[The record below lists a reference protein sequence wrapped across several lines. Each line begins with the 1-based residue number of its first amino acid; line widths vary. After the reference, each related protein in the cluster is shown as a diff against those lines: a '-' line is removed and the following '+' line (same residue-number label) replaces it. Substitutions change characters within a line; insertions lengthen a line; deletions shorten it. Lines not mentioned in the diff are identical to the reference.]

1 MPNWGSVIGAVIG
14 SALKGAASA
23 NKNNSSSKP
32 SSSSSSSNRNQSASS
47 GSSTSSGS
55 SSSRRP
61 SSSSSS
67 GSSSGNSGY
76 SSSFK
81 PSFDQNTDY
90 QALINDA
97 VSRGDYMSAAK
108 YEQQRN
114 AKINAGYGNGYGT
127 TNYYTGYLNGSNFY
141 GNNSSRNPYSNNR
154 YINDYDNVASITM
167 PFVDANGNRTT
178 KRADMG
184 VQLDIYDQMNNLEH
198 DDLAR
203 AQYSHWRA
211 LATGVDDL
219 LSRPERQLLG
229 LPNNYS
235 VLNDPRAF
243 YDEVPRQERSS
254 SSSSSSPSSS
264 SRDDDTS
271 YTPGGTL
278 GGLANMAGGILG
290 SITGS
295 ALQNAGIT
303 LPTGANTATSL
314 YDIPVSQLTPEMV
327 SSLGQNTITNPLYA
341 SGTTGTTGYGTA
353 NGSIAPINYG
363 NVDIGNTFWQAA
375 LNGADAEYL
384 QSLANARLDKAGT
397 TSGLGQYYNDQNQ
410 LAMQGYINKLAQQEQ
425 AVSQL
430 EAANQAALD
439 QFNNQYMQLQA
450 QNDAMLNSF
459 NQYYDQ
465 AYAQQQAAYQAA
477 AEAAQQQYLQ
487 MLPDVNQSYDQSARQ
502 AYINNM
508 MAQRDLPE
516 QLSAAGIGGQGAS
529 ESAIIA
535 QNNAYNS
542 AYTQNE
548 LARQQAIQDI
558 QNAAANAYANAG
570 VQGAQAAAELYLQQA
585 NAQQN
590 ILSQQQ
596 ANRYNYLA
604 MLADMQNNAINNQYN
619 YLLAQNSLQN
629 DALNNLYNYSG
640 LTGSIGGMPTL
651 SAQELAM
658 NQQAQ
663 QLNQSNL
670 AYNQALDMA
679 DQYYTAYL
687 NSGSQSD
694 LNMYRQ
700 WLQRAQSYING

>member
-1 MPNWGSVIGAVIG
+1 MANLGLIGGIIGSAMAGAIG
-14 SALKGAASA
+14 SALNKGSSSGSS
-23 NKNNSSSKP
+23 SSSKGSSGSSSSASGSSSSSSGNRN
-32 SSSSSSSNRNQSASS
+32 SSSSSSSNRN
-47 GSSTSSGS
+47 
-55 SSSRRP
+55 
-61 SSSSSS
+61 S
-67 GSSSGNSGY
+67 GSSSGSY
-76 SSSFK
+76 SSSFS

-97 VSRGDYMSAAK
+97 VSKGDYMSAAK

-114 AKINAGYGNGYGT
+114 AKINAGYGNGYNT
-127 TNYYTGYLNGSNFY
+127 TNYYTGYLNGSNYY
-141 GNNSSRNPYSNNR
+141 GNNSSSNPYSGNR
-154 YINDYDNVASITM
+154 YINDYDTLAGLTM
-167 PFVDANGNRTT
+167 PYLDSNGNLTT
-178 KRADMG
+178 KKADIG
-184 VQLDIYDQMNNLEH
+184 VKLDLYDQMYNLEH

-203 AQYSHWRA
+203 AQYDHWRA

-219 LSRPERQLLG
+219 LSIPDRQLLG
-229 LPNNYS
+229 LPIGYT

-254 SSSSSSPSSS
+254 SSSSSSYS
-264 SRDDDTS
+264 DDDSS
-271 YTPGGTL
+271 YTPTTYNAL
-278 GGLANMAGGILG
+278 GY
-290 SITGS
+290 TVPS
-295 ALQNAGIT
+295 A
-303 LPTGANTATSL
+303 ANTSNLNYL
-314 YDIPVSQLTPEMV
+314 YSIPASQLTPEMV
-327 SSLGQNTITNPLYA
+327 SSFGQSTITNPLYA
-341 SGTTGTTGYGTA
+341 SGTTGTTGYGTTS
-353 NGSIAPINYG
+353 GSIAPINYG

-410 LAMQGYINKLAQQEQ
+410 LAMQGYVNNLMQQEQ

-430 EAANQAALD
+430 EAANQAAMD
-439 QFNNQYMQLQA
+439 QFNNQYMLLQQ

-477 AEAAQQQYLQ
+477 ADAARQQYLQ
-487 MLPDVNQSYDQSARQ
+487 MLPDINTSYDQSARQ

-516 QLSAAGIGGQGAS
+516 QLSAAGVGGQGVS

-535 QNNAYNS
+535 QNNAYNA
-542 AYTQNE
+542 AYNQNE

-558 QNAAANAYANAG
+558 NNAAANAYANAG

-596 ANRYNYLA
+596 SNRYNYLA

-619 YLLAQNSLQN
+619 YLLAQNSLRN

-640 LTGSIGGMPTL
+640 LTGTIGGVPTL
-651 SAQELAM
+651 AGQE
-658 NQQAQ
+658 
-663 QLNQSNL
+663 L
-670 AYNQALDMA
+670 AYNQAYNNQILAQNQQQLDNAYKM
-679 DQYYTAYL
+679 DQYNALMAAYEATG
-687 NSGSQSD
+687 NST
-694 LNMYRQ
+694 Y
-700 WLQRAQSYING
+700 LQQALALIR

>member
-1 MPNWGSVIGAVIG
+1 MPNWGSVIGAVVG
-14 SALKGAASA
+14 SALKGAVSAS
-23 NKNNSSSKP
+23 KNNSSSKP

-203 AQYSHWRA
+203 AQYDHWRA

-219 LSRPERQLLG
+219 LSIPDRQLLG
-229 LPNNYS
+229 LPIGYT

-254 SSSSSSPSSS
+254 SSSPSSS
-264 SRDDDTS
+264 SYSDDDSS
-271 YTPGGTL
+271 YTPTTYNAL
-278 GGLANMAGGILG
+278 GY
-290 SITGS
+290 TVPS
-295 ALQNAGIT
+295 A
-303 LPTGANTATSL
+303 ANTSNLNYL
-314 YDIPVSQLTPEMV
+314 YSIPASQLTPEMV

-341 SGTTGTTGYGTA
+341 SGTTGYGTTGATGTTGYGTT

-477 AEAAQQQYLQ
+477 AEAARQQYLQ
-487 MLPDVNQSYDQSARQ
+487 MLPDINTSYDQSARQ

-516 QLSAAGIGGQGAS
+516 QLSAAGVGGQGVS
-529 ESAIIA
+529 ESALIA

-570 VQGAQAAAELYLQQA
+570 VQDAQAAAELYLQQA

>member
-1 MPNWGSVIGAVIG
+1 MPNWGSVIGAVVG
-14 SALKGAASA
+14 SALKGAAAASA

-47 GSSTSSGS
+47 GSSSS
-55 SSSRRP
+55 RP
-61 SSSSSS
+61 SSGSSS

-114 AKINAGYGNGYGT
+114 AKINAGYGNGYNT
-127 TNYYTGYLNGSNFY
+127 TNYYTGYLNGSNYY
-141 GNNSSRNPYSNNR
+141 GNNSSSNPYSGNR
-154 YINDYDNVASITM
+154 YINDYDTLAGLTM
-167 PFVDANGNRTT
+167 PYLDSNGNLTT
-178 KRADMG
+178 KKADIG
-184 VQLDIYDQMNNLEH
+184 VKLDLYDQMYNLEH

-203 AQYSHWRA
+203 AQYDHWRA

-219 LSRPERQLLG
+219 LSIPDRQLLG
-229 LPNNYS
+229 LPIGYT

-254 SSSSSSPSSS
+254 SSSPSSS
-264 SRDDDTS
+264 SYSDDDSS
-271 YTPGGTL
+271 YAPTTYNAL
-278 GGLANMAGGILG
+278 GY
-290 SITGS
+290 TVPS
-295 ALQNAGIT
+295 A
-303 LPTGANTATSL
+303 ANTSNLNYL
-314 YDIPVSQLTPEMV
+314 YSIPASQLTPEMV
-327 SSLGQNTITNPLYA
+327 NSFGQSTITNPLYA
-341 SGTTGTTGYGTA
+341 SGTTGTTGYGTTS
-353 NGSIAPINYG
+353 GSIAPINYG

-375 LNGADAEYL
+375 LSGADAEYL

-410 LAMQGYINKLAQQEQ
+410 LAMQGYVNNLMQQEQ

-430 EAANQAALD
+430 EAANQAAMD

-477 AEAAQQQYLQ
+477 ADAARQQYLQ
-487 MLPDVNQSYDQSARQ
+487 MLPDINTSYDQSARQ

-516 QLSAAGIGGQGAS
+516 QLSAAGVGGQGVS

-535 QNNAYNS
+535 QNNAYNA
-542 AYTQNE
+542 AYNQNE

-558 QNAAANAYANAG
+558 NNAAANAYANAG

-619 YLLAQNSLQN
+619 YLLAQNSLRN

-640 LTGSIGGMPTL
+640 LTGTIGGVPTL
-651 SAQELAM
+651 AGQE
-658 NQQAQ
+658 
-663 QLNQSNL
+663 L
-670 AYNQALDMA
+670 AYNQAYNNAMLE
-679 DQYYTAYL
+679 Q
-687 NSGSQSD
+687 SQQSQD
-694 LNMYRQ
+694 REY
-700 WLQRAQSYING
+700 WLQKWQGMGTRGATAEIAAALGIPVGTVYGKGTYSPDYI

>member
-1 MPNWGSVIGAVIG
+1 MPNWGSVIGAVVG
-14 SALKGAASA
+14 SALKGAVSAS
-23 NKNNSSSKP
+23 KNNSSSKP

-114 AKINAGYGNGYGT
+114 AKINAGYGNGYNT
-127 TNYYTGYLNGSNFY
+127 TNYYTGYLNGSNYY
-141 GNNSSRNPYSNNR
+141 GNNSSSNPYSGNR
-154 YINDYDNVASITM
+154 YINDYDTLAGLTM
-167 PFVDANGNRTT
+167 PYLDSNGNLTT
-178 KRADMG
+178 KKADIG
-184 VQLDIYDQMNNLEH
+184 VKLDLYDQMYNLEH

-203 AQYSHWRA
+203 AQYDHWRA

-219 LSRPERQLLG
+219 LSIPDRQLLG
-229 LPNNYS
+229 LPIGYT

-254 SSSSSSPSSS
+254 SSSPSSS
-264 SRDDDTS
+264 SYSDDDSS
-271 YTPGGTL
+271 YTPTTYNAL
-278 GGLANMAGGILG
+278 GY
-290 SITGS
+290 TVPS
-295 ALQNAGIT
+295 A
-303 LPTGANTATSL
+303 ANTSNLNYL
-314 YDIPVSQLTPEMV
+314 YSIPASQLTPEMV
-327 SSLGQNTITNPLYA
+327 NSLGQSTITNPLYA
-341 SGTTGTTGYGTA
+341 SGTTGYGTTGATGTTGYGTTS
-353 NGSIAPINYG
+353 GSIAPINYG

-375 LNGADAEYL
+375 LSGADAEYL

-410 LAMQGYINKLAQQEQ
+410 LAMQGYVNNLMQQEQ

-430 EAANQAALD
+430 EAANQAAMD
-439 QFNNQYMQLQA
+439 QFNNQYMLLQQ

-477 AEAAQQQYLQ
+477 ADAARQQYLQ
-487 MLPDVNQSYDQSARQ
+487 MLPDINTSYDQSARQ

-516 QLSAAGIGGQGAS
+516 QLSAAGVGGQGVS

-535 QNNAYNS
+535 QNNAYNA
-542 AYTQNE
+542 AYNQNE

-558 QNAAANAYANAG
+558 NNAAANAYANAG

-619 YLLAQNSLQN
+619 YLLAQNSLRN

-640 LTGSIGGMPTL
+640 LTGTIGGVPTL
-651 SAQELAM
+651 AGQEQEYNQSYNNQILAQ
-658 NQQAQ
+658 NQQ
-663 QLNQSNL
+663 QLDN
-670 AYNQALDMA
+670 AYKMDQYNALMAAYEATGNSTYLQQALA
-679 DQYYTAYL
+679 L
-687 NSGSQSD
+687 I
-694 LNMYRQ
+694 R
-700 WLQRAQSYING
+700 

>member
-1 MPNWGSVIGAVIG
+1 MPNWGSVIGAVVG

-47 GSSTSSGS
+47 GSS
-55 SSSRRP
+55 SSRP
-61 SSSSSS
+61 SS

-114 AKINAGYGNGYGT
+114 AKINAGYGNGYNT
-127 TNYYTGYLNGSNFY
+127 TNYYTGYLNGSNYY
-141 GNNSSRNPYSNNR
+141 GNNSSSNPYSGNR
-154 YINDYDNVASITM
+154 YINDYDTLAGLTM
-167 PFVDANGNRTT
+167 PYLDSNGNLTT
-178 KRADMG
+178 KKADIG
-184 VQLDIYDQMNNLEH
+184 VKLDLYDQMYNLEH

-203 AQYSHWRA
+203 AQYDHWRA

-219 LSRPERQLLG
+219 LSIPDRQLLG
-229 LPNNYS
+229 LPIGYT

-254 SSSSSSPSSS
+254 SSSSSSSSYS
-264 SRDDDTS
+264 DDDSS
-271 YTPGGTL
+271 YTPTTYNAL
-278 GGLANMAGGILG
+278 GY
-290 SITGS
+290 TVPS
-295 ALQNAGIT
+295 A
-303 LPTGANTATSL
+303 ANTSNLNYL
-314 YDIPVSQLTPEMV
+314 YSIPASQLTPEML
-327 SSLGQNTITNPLYA
+327 SGLSQNTITNPLYA
-341 SGTTGTTGYGTA
+341 SAGNTTGTV
-353 NGSIAPINYG
+353 APVNYG

-397 TSGLGQYYNDQNQ
+397 TSGLGQFYNDQNQ

-430 EAANQAALD
+430 EAANQAAMD

-487 MLPDVNQSYDQSARQ
+487 MLPDINNSYDQSARQ

-516 QLSAAGIGGQGAS
+516 QLSAAGVGGQGVS
-529 ESAIIA
+529 ESALIA

-558 QNAAANAYANAG
+558 NNAAANAYANAG

-596 ANRYNYLA
+596 SNRYNYLA

-619 YLLAQNSLQN
+619 YLLAQNSLRN

-640 LTGSIGGMPTL
+640 LTGTIGGVPTL
-651 SAQELAM
+651 AGQEQEYNQSYNNQILAQ
-658 NQQAQ
+658 NQQ
-663 QLNQSNL
+663 QLDN
-670 AYNQALDMA
+670 AYKMDQYNALMAAYEATGNSTYLQQALA
-679 DQYYTAYL
+679 L
-687 NSGSQSD
+687 I
-694 LNMYRQ
+694 R
-700 WLQRAQSYING
+700 

>member
-1 MPNWGSVIGAVIG
+1 MPNWGSVIGAVVG
-14 SALKGAASA
+14 SALKGAAAASA

-47 GSSTSSGS
+47 GSSSS
-55 SSSRRP
+55 RP
-61 SSSSSS
+61 SSGSSS

-81 PSFDQNTDY
+81 PSFDKNTDY
-90 QALINDA
+90 QALINDS

-114 AKINAGYGNGYGT
+114 AKINAGYGNGYNT
-127 TNYYTGYLNGSNFY
+127 TNYYTGYLNGSNYY
-141 GNNSSRNPYSNNR
+141 GNNSSSNPYSGNR
-154 YINDYDNVASITM
+154 YINDYDTLAGLTM
-167 PFVDANGNRTT
+167 PYLDSNGNLTT
-178 KRADMG
+178 KKADIG
-184 VQLDIYDQMNNLEH
+184 VKLDLYDQMYNLEH

-203 AQYSHWRA
+203 AQYDHWRA

-219 LSRPERQLLG
+219 LSIPDRQLLG
-229 LPNNYS
+229 LPIGYT

-254 SSSSSSPSSS
+254 SSSPSSS
-264 SRDDDTS
+264 SYSDDDSS
-271 YTPGGTL
+271 YAPTTYNAL
-278 GGLANMAGGILG
+278 GY
-290 SITGS
+290 TVPS
-295 ALQNAGIT
+295 A
-303 LPTGANTATSL
+303 ANTSNLNYL
-314 YDIPVSQLTPEMV
+314 YSIPASQLTPEMV
-327 SSLGQNTITNPLYA
+327 NSLGQNTITNPLYA
-341 SGTTGTTGYGTA
+341 SGTTGTTGYGTTS
-353 NGSIAPINYG
+353 GSIAPINYG

-375 LNGADAEYL
+375 LSGADAEYL

-410 LAMQGYINKLAQQEQ
+410 LAMQGYVNNLMQQEQ

-430 EAANQAALD
+430 EAANQAAMD
-439 QFNNQYMQLQA
+439 QFNNQYMLLQQ

-477 AEAAQQQYLQ
+477 ADAARQQYLQ
-487 MLPDVNQSYDQSARQ
+487 MLPDINTSYDQSARQ

-516 QLSAAGIGGQGAS
+516 QLSAAGVGGQGVS

-535 QNNAYNS
+535 QNNAYNA
-542 AYTQNE
+542 AYNQNE

-558 QNAAANAYANAG
+558 NNAAANAYANAG

-619 YLLAQNSLQN
+619 YLLAQNSLRN

-640 LTGSIGGMPTL
+640 LTGTIGGVPTL
-651 SAQELAM
+651 AGQE
-658 NQQAQ
+658 
-663 QLNQSNL
+663 L
-670 AYNQALDMA
+670 AYNQAYNNAMLE
-679 DQYYTAYL
+679 Q
-687 NSGSQSD
+687 SQQSQD
-694 LNMYRQ
+694 REY
-700 WLQRAQSYING
+700 WLQKWQGMGTRGATAEIAAALGIPVGTVYGKGTYSPDYI

>member
-1 MPNWGSVIGAVIG
+1 MANLGLIGGILGSAVAGAIG
-14 SALKGAASA
+14 SALNKG
-23 NKNNSSSKP
+23 SSSG
-32 SSSSSSSNRNQSASS
+32 SSS
-47 GSSTSSGS
+47 GSSTGSKSSSG
-55 SSSRRP
+55 

-67 GSSSGNSGY
+67 GSSSGSSNRYSGSSSSNRNSSSSSGSY
-76 SSSFK
+76 SSSFS

-97 VSRGDYMSAAK
+97 VSKGDYMSAAK

-114 AKINAGYGNGYGT
+114 AKINAGYGNGYNT
-127 TNYYTGYLNGSNFY
+127 TNYYTGYLNGSNYY
-141 GNNSSRNPYSNNR
+141 GNNSSSNPYSGNR
-154 YINDYDNVASITM
+154 YINDYDTLAGLTM
-167 PFVDANGNRTT
+167 PYLDSNGNLTT
-178 KRADMG
+178 KKADIG
-184 VQLDIYDQMNNLEH
+184 VKLDLYDQMYNLEH

-203 AQYSHWRA
+203 AQYDHWRA

-219 LSRPERQLLG
+219 LSIPDRQLLG
-229 LPNNYS
+229 LPIGYT

-254 SSSSSSPSSS
+254 SSSPSSS
-264 SRDDDTS
+264 SYSDDDSS
-271 YTPGGTL
+271 YTPTTYNAL
-278 GGLANMAGGILG
+278 GY
-290 SITGS
+290 TVPS
-295 ALQNAGIT
+295 A
-303 LPTGANTATSL
+303 ANTSNLNYL
-314 YDIPVSQLTPEMV
+314 YSIPASQLTPEMV

-341 SGTTGTTGYGTA
+341 SGTTGYGTTGATGTTGYGTTS
-353 NGSIAPINYG
+353 GSIAPINYG

-375 LNGADAEYL
+375 LSGADAEYL

-410 LAMQGYINKLAQQEQ
+410 LAMQGYVNNLMQQEQ

-430 EAANQAALD
+430 EAANQAAMD
-439 QFNNQYMQLQA
+439 QFNNQYMLLQQ

-477 AEAAQQQYLQ
+477 ADAARQQYLQ
-487 MLPDVNQSYDQSARQ
+487 MLPDINTSYDQSARQ

-516 QLSAAGIGGQGAS
+516 QLSAAGVGGQGVS

-535 QNNAYNS
+535 QNNAYNA
-542 AYTQNE
+542 AYNQNE

-558 QNAAANAYANAG
+558 NNAAANAYANAG

-619 YLLAQNSLQN
+619 YLLAQNSLRN

-640 LTGSIGGMPTL
+640 LTGTIGGVPTL
-651 SAQELAM
+651 AGQE
-658 NQQAQ
+658 
-663 QLNQSNL
+663 L
-670 AYNQALDMA
+670 AYNQAYNNAMLE
-679 DQYYTAYL
+679 Q
-687 NSGSQSD
+687 SQQSQD
-694 LNMYRQ
+694 REY
-700 WLQRAQSYING
+700 WLQKWQGMGTRGATAEIAAALGIPVGAVYGKGTYSPDYI

>member
-1 MPNWGSVIGAVIG
+1 MPKWGSVIGAVVG
-14 SALKGAASA
+14 SALKGAASV
-23 NKNNSSSKP
+23 NKNNFGSKP
-32 SSSSSSSNRNQSASS
+32 SSSTSRKDRDQAVNF

-81 PSFDQNTDY
+81 PSFDKNTDY

-141 GNNSSRNPYSNNR
+141 GNNSSRNPYPNNR

-184 VQLDIYDQMNNLEH
+184 VKLDIYDQMNNLEH

-219 LSRPERQLLG
+219 LSVPERQLLG
-229 LPNNYS
+229 LPSNYS

-243 YDEVPRQERSS
+243 YNEVPAQERSS
-254 SSSSSSPSSS
+254 SSSSSSS

-271 YTPGGTL
+271 YSPGGTL
-278 GGLANMAGGILG
+278 GGLANMAGNLVGG
-290 SITGS
+290 ITGS

-314 YDIPVSQLTPEMV
+314 YDIPASQLTPEML
-327 SSLGQNTITNPLYA
+327 SGLSQNTITNPLYA
-341 SGTTGTTGYGTA
+341 GNTTGTV
-353 NGSIAPINYG
+353 APVNYG

-397 TSGLGQYYNDQNQ
+397 TSGLGQFYNDQNQ

-430 EAANQAALD
+430 EAANQAAMD

-651 SAQELAM
+651 SAQELAY
-658 NQQAQ
+658 NQQYNNALLEQNQLAQ
-663 QLNQSNL
+663 QQSNNEAIRNYYL
-670 AYNQALDMA
+670 TLYEMTGNASYLTQANQ
-679 DQYYTAYL
+679 
-687 NSGSQSD
+687 
-694 LNMYRQ
+694 
-700 WLQRAQSYING
+700 YI

>member
-1 MPNWGSVIGAVIG
+1 MPNWGSVIGAVVG

-32 SSSSSSSNRNQSASS
+32 SSSSSSSNRNQSV
-47 GSSTSSGS
+47 SSGS
-55 SSSRRP
+55 SSSRP
-61 SSSSSS
+61 SS

-141 GNNSSRNPYSNNR
+141 GNNSSSNPYPNNR

-184 VQLDIYDQMNNLEH
+184 VKLDIYDQMNNLEH

-219 LSRPERQLLG
+219 LSVPERQLLG
-229 LPNNYS
+229 LPSNYS
-235 VLNDPRAF
+235 VLNDSRAF
-243 YDEVPRQERSS
+243 YNEAPAQERSS
-254 SSSSSSPSSS
+254 SSSSSSS

-278 GGLANMAGGILG
+278 GGLASMAGNLVGG
-290 SITGS
+290 ITGS

-314 YDIPVSQLTPEMV
+314 YDIPASQLTPEML
-327 SSLGQNTITNPLYA
+327 SGLSQNTITNPLYA
-341 SGTTGTTGYGTA
+341 SAGNTTGTV
-353 NGSIAPINYG
+353 APVNYG

-397 TSGLGQYYNDQNQ
+397 TSGLGQFYNDQNQ

-430 EAANQAALD
+430 EAANQAAMD

-487 MLPDVNQSYDQSARQ
+487 MLPDINNSYDQSARQ

-651 SAQELAM
+651 SAQELAY
-658 NQQAQ
+658 NQQYNNALLEQNQLAQ
-663 QLNQSNL
+663 QQSNNEAIRNYYL
-670 AYNQALDMA
+670 TLYEMTGNASYLTQANQ
-679 DQYYTAYL
+679 
-687 NSGSQSD
+687 
-694 LNMYRQ
+694 
-700 WLQRAQSYING
+700 YI

>member
-1 MPNWGSVIGAVIG
+1 MPNWGSVIGAVVG

-32 SSSSSSSNRNQSASS
+32 SGSSSSSNRNQSASS
-47 GSSTSSGS
+47 VS
-55 SSSRRP
+55 SSSRP
-61 SSSSSS
+61 SS

-141 GNNSSRNPYSNNR
+141 GNNSSRNPYPNNR

-184 VQLDIYDQMNNLEH
+184 VKLDIYDQMNNLEH

-229 LPNNYS
+229 LPSNYS

-243 YDEVPRQERSS
+243 YNEVPAQERSS
-254 SSSSSSPSSS
+254 SSSSSSS

-278 GGLANMAGGILG
+278 GGLASMAGGLVG
-290 SITGS
+290 GITGS

-314 YDIPVSQLTPEMV
+314 YDIPASQLTPEML
-327 SSLGQNTITNPLYA
+327 SGLSQNTITNPLYA
-341 SGTTGTTGYGTA
+341 SAGNTTGTV
-353 NGSIAPINYG
+353 SPVNYG

-397 TSGLGQYYNDQNQ
+397 TSGLGQFYNDQNQ

-430 EAANQAALD
+430 EAANQAAMD

-450 QNDAMLNSF
+450 QNDAMLDSF

-651 SAQELAM
+651 SAQELAY
-658 NQQAQ
+658 NQQYNNALLEQNQLAQ
-663 QLNQSNL
+663 QQSNNEAIRNYYL
-670 AYNQALDMA
+670 TLYEMTGNASYLTQANQ
-679 DQYYTAYL
+679 
-687 NSGSQSD
+687 
-694 LNMYRQ
+694 
-700 WLQRAQSYING
+700 YI

>member
-1 MPNWGSVIGAVIG
+1 MANLGLIGGIIGSAMAGAIG
-14 SALKGAASA
+14 SALNKGSSSGSS
-23 NKNNSSSKP
+23 SSSKGSSGSSSSASGSSSSSSGNRN
-32 SSSSSSSNRNQSASS
+32 SSSSSSSNRN
-47 GSSTSSGS
+47 
-55 SSSRRP
+55 
-61 SSSSSS
+61 S
-67 GSSSGNSGY
+67 GSSSGSY
-76 SSSFK
+76 SSSFS

-114 AKINAGYGNGYGT
+114 AKINAGYGNGYNT
-127 TNYYTGYLNGSNFY
+127 TNYYTGYLNGSNYY
-141 GNNSSRNPYSNNR
+141 GNNSSSNPYSGNR
-154 YINDYDNVASITM
+154 YINDYDTLAGLTM
-167 PFVDANGNRTT
+167 PYLDSNGNLTT
-178 KRADMG
+178 KKADIG
-184 VQLDIYDQMNNLEH
+184 VKLDLYDQMYNLEH

-203 AQYSHWRA
+203 AQYDHWRA

-219 LSRPERQLLG
+219 LSIPDRQLLG
-229 LPNNYS
+229 LPIGYT

-254 SSSSSSPSSS
+254 SSSPSSS
-264 SRDDDTS
+264 SYSDDDSS
-271 YTPGGTL
+271 YTPTTYNAL
-278 GGLANMAGGILG
+278 GYTVP
-290 SITGS
+290 SS
-295 ALQNAGIT
+295 
-303 LPTGANTATSL
+303 ANTSNLNYL
-314 YDIPVSQLTPEMV
+314 YSIPASQLTPEMV
-327 SSLGQNTITNPLYA
+327 NSLGQNTITNPLYA
-341 SGTTGTTGYGTA
+341 SGTTGTTGYGTTS
-353 NGSIAPINYG
+353 GSIAPINYG
-363 NVDIGNTFWQAA
+363 NIDIGNTFWQAA
-375 LNGADAEYL
+375 LSGADAEYL

-410 LAMQGYINKLAQQEQ
+410 LAMQGYVNNLMQQEQ

-430 EAANQAALD
+430 EAANQAAMD
-439 QFNNQYMQLQA
+439 QFNNQYMLLQQ

-477 AEAAQQQYLQ
+477 ADAARQQYLQ
-487 MLPDVNQSYDQSARQ
+487 MLPDINTSYDQSARQ

-516 QLSAAGIGGQGAS
+516 QLSAAGVGGQGVS

-535 QNNAYNS
+535 QNNAYNA
-542 AYTQNE
+542 AYNQNE

-619 YLLAQNSLQN
+619 YLLAQNSLRN

-640 LTGSIGGMPTL
+640 LTGTIGGVPTL
-651 SAQELAM
+651 AGQEQEYNQSYNDKILAQ
-658 NQQAQ
+658 NQQ
-663 QLNQSNL
+663 QLDN
-670 AYNQALDMA
+670 AYKMDQYNALMAAYESTGNSTYLQQALA
-679 DQYYTAYL
+679 L
-687 NSGSQSD
+687 I
-694 LNMYRQ
+694 R
-700 WLQRAQSYING
+700 

>member
-1 MPNWGSVIGAVIG
+1 MPNWGSVIGAVVG

-47 GSSTSSGS
+47 GSS
-55 SSSRRP
+55 SSRP
-61 SSSSSS
+61 SS

-141 GNNSSRNPYSNNR
+141 GNNSSSNPYPNNR

-184 VQLDIYDQMNNLEH
+184 VKLDIYDQMNNLEH

-219 LSRPERQLLG
+219 LSVPERQLLG
-229 LPNNYS
+229 LPSNYS

-243 YDEVPRQERSS
+243 YNEVPAQERSS
-254 SSSSSSPSSS
+254 SSS

-278 GGLANMAGGILG
+278 GGLASMAGGLVG
-290 SITGS
+290 GITGS

-314 YDIPVSQLTPEMV
+314 YDIPASQLTPEML
-327 SSLGQNTITNPLYA
+327 SGLNQNTITNPLYA
-341 SGTTGTTGYGTA
+341 GNTTGTV
-353 NGSIAPINYG
+353 APVNYG

-397 TSGLGQYYNDQNQ
+397 TSGLGQFYNDQNQ

-430 EAANQAALD
+430 EAANQAAMD

-487 MLPDVNQSYDQSARQ
+487 MLPDINNSYDQSARQ

-516 QLSAAGIGGQGAS
+516 QLSAAGVGGQGVS
-529 ESAIIA
+529 ESALIA

-640 LTGSIGGMPTL
+640 LTGSIGGMPTI
-651 SAQELAM
+651 SAQELAY
-658 NQQAQ
+658 NQQYNNALLEQNQLAQ
-663 QLNQSNL
+663 QQSNNEAIRNYYL
-670 AYNQALDMA
+670 TLYEMTGNASYLTQANQ
-679 DQYYTAYL
+679 
-687 NSGSQSD
+687 
-694 LNMYRQ
+694 
-700 WLQRAQSYING
+700 YI